1 MFEKIIANLGL
12 RFSNRNPVDPA
23 HFSDPLVLQ
32 DGRRLNVVDHGNRE
46 QLRADAA
53 TLARFLGKPLWDAL

>member
-1 MFEKIIANLGL
+1 MFEKFIANLGL
-12 RFSNRNPVDPA
+12 PFGNRNPVDPA
-23 HFSDPLVLQ
+23 RFNDPLVPQ
-32 DGRRLNVVDHGNRE
+32 EGRRLNVVDHGGRE